1 MGQIC
6 TGAPRRQRRFVE
18 SALHFLLDAVFEMSL
33 KSFNGVIKRRAELAA
48 ELISLGI
55 ISLAK

>member
-1 MGQIC
+1 
-6 TGAPRRQRRFVE
+6 
-18 SALHFLLDAVFEMSL
+18 LHFLLDAVFEMSL